1 MLSLRKTQL
10 FIACSLDG
18 FIAGEK
24 GEIDWLFTDQDYGYT
39 PFMKGID
46 SCVMGRKTY
55 ELAASFLEWP
65 YAGKKCFVL
74 TRNKKIK
81 KDVRAEL
88 YSNAK
93 KLMEKLQKEKG
104 KNIWL
109 VGGGEIVKLFLDE
122 NWLDELIV
130 FVHPLILGKGIPLF
144 PRGMEKKKL
153 KLLNTHAFET
163 GLVRMHYAVEK

>member
-1 MLSLRKTQL
+1 MRKIKL

-39 PFMKGID
+39 PFMKGVD

-55 ELAASFLEWP
+55 ELAASFPEWP
-65 YAGKKCFVL
+65 YAEKKCYVL

-81 KDVRAEL
+81 KDARAEFVFD
-88 YSNAK
+88 AK

-104 KNIWL
+104 NGIL
-109 VGGGEIVKLFLDE
+109 VVGGGEVVKLFLNE
-122 NWLDELIV
+122 NCLDELIV

-144 PRGMEKKKL
+144 PKATKKKL
-153 KLLNTHAFET
+153 KLLNTHAFNT
-163 GLVRMHYAVEK
+163 GLVRLHYAVEK